1 MYTPTFATAAC
12 LPRSYPSNGQ
22 LPPADLFAGLSHELN
37 QAHEFFWPVAR
48 KAQLTSFSVVA
59 SCGLLPRTTRPGPRL
74 RTAFWS
80 VAKYNVSYVSG
91 PTQAECHPE
100 LAKDPRPK
108 RSTRQVA
115 DPSTSLAG
123 SLRSG

>member
-1 MYTPTFATAAC
+1 EDEV
-12 LPRSYPSNGQ
+12 LPVQRWKPEVPHVRTCHGQ
-22 LPPADLFAGLSHELN
+22 NTN
-37 QAHEFFWPVAR
+37 QR
-48 KAQLTSFSVVA
+48 KAAEIWQSARTAQRTSFSVVA

-74 RTAFWS
+74 RTAFPA

-100 LAKDPRPK
+100 LAKDPQLVA
-108 RSTRQVA
+108 SSAWVA